1 MSQTYADANA
11 ILMGGGG
18 GPTWKFDTEGTRKQ
32 GTITAPPEA
41 RQEREYDPG
50 NPGGG
55 APKTFPSGD
64 PIMGIVVEVQTD
76 ERDPSKTEDDGKR
89 TFYIEGKRLKDAV
102 RSAIR
107 AAGAQGLEVGGKLDV
122 TLTRYDTPGDRRSGR
137 NWQIVY
143 TPAGN
148 AALMGEHPAEQ
159 AAPAPAPTAPA
170 APAAAPATP
179 AAAPAPAAGGG
190 ETPAEQAKKLIA
202 VGLDDNAIAAAT
214 GLDVSVVALI
224 RPTVAA

>member
-18 GPTWKFDTEGTRKQ
+18 GPTWKFDGEGTRKT

-55 APKTFPSGD
+55 TPKTFPSGD

-76 ERDPSKTEDDGKR
+76 ERDPSKADDDGKR

-102 RSAIR
+102 RTAIR
-107 AAGAQGLEVGGKLDV
+107 QAGAQGLEVGGKLDV

-148 AALMGEHPAEQ
+148 AALMGEHPEE
-159 AAPAPAPTAPA
+159 AAPAAPTPAPAPTPTA
-170 APAAAPATP
+170 AT
-179 AAAPAPAAGGG
+179 PAPAAN
-190 ETPAEQAKKLIA
+190 PAAQAQQLIS
-202 VGLDDNAIAAAT
+202 VGLGDEQIAAAT
-214 GLDVSVVALI
+214 GLDLSVVAAI
-224 RPTVAA
+224 RQAAAA